1 MAALAIIVS
10 STLWVAGQIAQRYNL
25 RMFWQVFRR
34 PIFVYIVLCIVCIA
48 LPLIVIATPERLS
61 ESSQKILVNT
71 FLVLTLA
78 CLSLLPLSL
87 LYNTVWLRPEE
98 FLADLVRGAQKK
110 LRQTRGKQLPDEANI
125 LRYLV
130 AGSSPMADYKIVIGG
145 IRALRDIAIF
155 SISILSKK
163 TEKDGEVEEAETLV
177 SEQIMDIL
185 CDIERSFMADSTT
198 PTQVVNEIPY
208 AFGKIGGKL
217 TEENLTR
224 AKKALRLLGE
234 MGSISLEKKRDK
246 VALQIVGAINYVGV
260 KAMKSN
266 LASLRKEAI
275 NRLRLAFLANA
286 KDMPNVAKRAAYH
299 LVGLGEKAIERKFDS
314 ELQNILSALGSVAI
328 RSIELDWVDAI
339 PRAIDSLKVLGE
351 NAGSS
356 ELQISTK
363 AAIYFLSQVASKVVE
378 IDNKDWTVHTIVSLE
393 RITSKA
399 LEKPALN
406 SLVKEGARF
415 LREITRIC
423 ASDHPTVAFIAGQLW
438 ILAAESRSEE
448 VTTNILGELADLE
461 DERGKEPVDK
471 GFRKACWWAKDG
483 PSEYKRALKKI
494 YGEYR
499 TQRRANEFSDEWD
512 GFRFLEDEY

>member
-1 MAALAIIVS
+1 
-10 STLWVAGQIAQRYNL
+10 
-25 RMFWQVFRR
+25 
-34 PIFVYIVLCIVCIA
+34 
-48 LPLIVIATPERLS
+48 
-61 ESSQKILVNT
+61 
-71 FLVLTLA
+71 
-78 CLSLLPLSL
+78 

-246 VALQIVGAINYVGV
+246 VALQIVGQSIMWVV
-260 KAMKSN
+260 
-266 LASLRKEAI
+266 
-275 NRLRLAFLANA
+275 RL
-286 KDMPNVAKRAAYH
+286 
-299 LVGLGEKAIERKFDS
+299 
-314 ELQNILSALGSVAI
+314 
-328 RSIELDWVDAI
+328 
-339 PRAIDSLKVLGE
+339 
-351 NAGSS
+351 
-356 ELQISTK
+356 
-363 AAIYFLSQVASKVVE
+363 
-378 IDNKDWTVHTIVSLE
+378 
-393 RITSKA
+393 
-399 LEKPALN
+399 
-406 SLVKEGARF
+406 
-415 LREITRIC
+415 
-423 ASDHPTVAFIAGQLW
+423 
-438 ILAAESRSEE
+438 
-448 VTTNILGELADLE
+448 
-461 DERGKEPVDK
+461 
-471 GFRKACWWAKDG
+471 
-483 PSEYKRALKKI
+483 
-494 YGEYR
+494 
-499 TQRRANEFSDEWD
+499 
-512 GFRFLEDEY
+512 